1 MYVGIM
7 KIEFRF
13 HVVCSIKDKR
23 KLINRIK
30 MKVSSRF
37 KVSIA
42 EIADQEYYN
51 STVIGVTFICNKKDH
66 AVSKGQNIITFLEN
80 NESDIFHD
88 YDLVVEEY
96 V

>member
-1 MYVGIM
+1 
-7 KIEFRF
+7 
-13 HVVCSIKDKR
+13 
-23 KLINRIK
+23 

-42 EIADQEYYN
+42 EIDDQEYYN
-51 STVIGVTFICNKKDH
+51 SSVIGVAFISNKKDH
-66 AVSKGQNIITFLEN
+66 AVSKGQNIIAFLEN

>member
-42 EIADQEYYN
+42 EIDDQELYN
-51 STVIGVTFICNKKDH
+51 STVIGITLSSNKKDH

-80 NESDIFHD
+80 NESDVFHD